1 MGVDTADTQS
11 DDTQCTQNRWA
22 DRTGR
27 IKKDKRKKK
36 TLKKCIEYK
45 RQQHNDDEGKNPKT
59 SWPEYYIV

>member
-1 MGVDTADTQS
+1 MWASIPQTRRAMIHNVHKTAE
-11 DDTQCTQNRWA
+11 
-22 DRTGR
+22 R
-27 IKKDKRKKK
+27 IEPVESKKIKEKK